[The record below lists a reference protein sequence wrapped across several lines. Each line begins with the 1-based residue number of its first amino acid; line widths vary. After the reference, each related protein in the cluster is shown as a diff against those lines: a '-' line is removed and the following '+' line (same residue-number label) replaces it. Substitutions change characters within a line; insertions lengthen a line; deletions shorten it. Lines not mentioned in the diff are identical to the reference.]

1 MGHWH
6 IVNFH
11 NTVATTFKHH
21 ISKSNGFNS
30 RLEGIKNS
38 VRYSKFFKL
47 KDDFDGGGGELSL
60 VTEI

>member
-11 NTVATTFKHH
+11 NAVATTFKHH

-30 RLEGIKNS
+30 RLEGIKT
-38 VRYSKFFKL
+38 VLDTAIFKA
-47 KDDFDGGGGELSL
+47 ER
-60 VTEI
+60 